1 VRIVTDQKLILAA
14 LRQVGSIIA
23 EHLEADRSDADDV
36 IAQLVAVLDT
46 QELAD
51 AINRLEQGYGLRLM
65 K

>member
-1 VRIVTDQKLILAA
+1 MTDQELVLAA
-14 LRQVGSIIA
+14 LRQVGSILA
-23 EHLEADRSDADDV
+23 EHLEADASDADEA

-51 AINRLEQGYGLRLM
+51 AINRLELGYGLRVV

>member
-1 VRIVTDQKLILAA
+1 MTDQELVLSA

-23 EHLEADRSDADDV
+23 EHLESKVSDADET
-36 IAQLVAVLDT
+36 ITQLVAVLDT

-51 AINRLEQGYGLRLM
+51 AINRLERGFGLRVV